1 MPPKVLTPHTPSLSS
16 WHTLHPRHG
25 PVPELGIR
33 GTWSCQ
39 SLLGTPSGWPW
50 MQRCCGHSVWADPGR
65 AATQRSPQRGQ
76 NCLQPQEAK
85 QRRVGL
91 SEPGRG
97 RKRLW
102 IPQSREGACLSCIP
116 GVQHSSPTP
125 GQGSGDEASKGQTHS
140 RLDTSH
146 QFTGSPGAEAG
157 SYFSLSPCVDVR
169 IAPGSLGLVSRS

>member
-50 MQRCCGHSVWADPGR
+50 MQRCCGHSVWADQGR

-91 SEPGRG
+91 SEPEGAGSGSGSHRAGRG
-97 RKRLW
+97 LV
-102 IPQSREGACLSCIP
+102 CL
-116 GVQHSSPTP
+116 
-125 GQGSGDEASKGQTHS
+125 A
-140 RLDTSH
+140 
-146 QFTGSPGAEAG
+146 
-157 SYFSLSPCVDVR
+157 
-169 IAPGSLGLVSRS
+169 SLGSSTAPRPQARAQEMRPQRDRLIRDWTLHTSSQDHLGRRRGVTSL